1 MPGMGRSTLVAFVT
15 SVITTLVTFV
25 ALTLA
30 ERHGMLDLLHPGT
43 GAVEVPS
50 LTGLSIDQARDLLR
64 SRDLLLTLE
73 AKRPDPAVPPGRI
86 AAQTPLAG
94 SRTLR
99 GIAIQ
104 AFESSGASAVAIPT
118 LAGARPDD
126 AVEQLRNRKLAT
138 GHRREEQSPTIAA
151 GLVIGTD
158 PPAGS
163 SVAPD
168 TDVTLVLSSGLGQKP
183 VPKVLGLRLAKAKK
197 TLEDAGFKLGTTR
210 TGLSDNY
217 DDDVIIKQEP
227 AAETLAAPNS
237 AVNLVVND

>member
-1 MPGMGRSTLVAFVT
+1 
-15 SVITTLVTFV
+15 
-25 ALTLA
+25 
-30 ERHGMLDLLHPGT
+30 
-43 GAVEVPS
+43 
-50 LTGLSIDQARDLLR
+50 
-64 SRDLLLTLE
+64 
-73 AKRPDPAVPPGRI
+73 
-86 AAQTPLAG
+86 LAG
-94 SRTLR
+94 SRTPR

-138 GHRREEQSPTIAA
+138 GHRREEQSATIAA

-158 PPAGS
+158 PPAGT

-183 VPKVLGLRLAKAKK
+183 VPKVLGLHLAKAKK

-227 AAETLAAPNS
+227 AAETLAAPSS

>member
-1 MPGMGRSTLVAFVT
+1 MGRSTLVAFVT
-15 SVITTLVTFV
+15 SVITTIATFV
-25 ALTLA
+25 LLTVA
-30 ERHGMLDLLHPGT
+30 ERHGMLDGLRAGQ

-50 LTGLSIDQARDLLR
+50 IAGLSIEQARDLLR
-64 SRDLLLTLE
+64 SHDLLLTLQ
-73 AKRPDPAVPPGRI
+73 ATRPDPAVPAGRI
-86 AAQTPLAG
+86 AAQTPLSG
-94 SRTLR
+94 SRTPR
-99 GIAIQ
+99 GMAIQ
-104 AFESSGASAVAIPT
+104 AFVSSGTNSVSVPT

-138 GHRREEQSPTIAA
+138 GHRREEQSATIAA

-158 PPAGS
+158 PAAGAA
-163 SVAPD
+163 VAPD
-168 TDVTLVLSSGLGQKP
+168 TDVTLIVSSGPASKP
-183 VPKVLGLRLAKAKK
+183 VPKVVGFRLGKAKK

-237 AVNLVVND
+237 PVNLVINE